1 MEERE
6 YHMDYLILCII
17 VLYISILTSKI
28 DSLQKHIT
36 RMNLNL
42 LKIAKQ
48 VGVPQ
53 EPLDD
58 ELRSLIEKGE
68 KIKAIKKVREA
79 TGLGLKEAKDYVD
92 NLK

>member
-1 MEERE
+1 MK
-6 YHMDYLILCII
+6 YLILFII
-17 VLYISILTSKI
+17 VLYISLLMSKI

-42 LKIAKQ
+42 LKIANQ
-48 VGVPQ
+48 VGVPKD
-53 EPLDD
+53 PLDD
-58 ELRSLIEKGE
+58 ELKSIIEKDG
-68 KIKAIKKVREA
+68 KIKAIKKVREV

>member
-1 MEERE
+1 
-6 YHMDYLILCII
+6 MDNII
-17 VLYISILTSKI
+17 IYVLLLYMFLLTSKI

-36 RMNLNL
+36 RMNSNL
-42 LKIAKQ
+42 IKVAKQ

-58 ELRSLIEKGE
+58 ELRNLINEGK
-68 KIKAIKKVREA
+68 KIQAIKEVRKA

-92 NLK
+92 NLQ

>member
-1 MEERE
+1 ME
-6 YHMDYLILCII
+6 YFILCVI

-36 RMNLNL
+36 RMNSNL
-42 LKIAKQ
+42 IKISNQ
-48 VGVPQ
+48 VGVPKD
-53 EPLDD
+53 PLDD
-58 ELRSLIEKGE
+58 EIRSIIVKDG
-68 KIKAIKKVREA
+68 KIKAMKKVREV

>member
-1 MEERE
+1 
-6 YHMDYLILCII
+6 MDYLILCII